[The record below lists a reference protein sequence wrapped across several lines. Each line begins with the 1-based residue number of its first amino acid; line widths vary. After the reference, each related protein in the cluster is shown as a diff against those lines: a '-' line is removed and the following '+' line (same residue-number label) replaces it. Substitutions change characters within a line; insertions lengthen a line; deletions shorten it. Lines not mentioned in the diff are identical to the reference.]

1 MMKPKNILL
10 IDTGST
16 KGCVALLT
24 QDNLNVSLKSY
35 SEWTEENSHSESIIQ
50 KIQEVLLQSHL
61 SLIDIDSIGVGNGPG
76 SFTGIRVGLNVGRS
90 LSYSLKKPGFVF
102 SSLKSLA
109 LSTEFIFKTP
119 VLTLVNAYKNQ
130 MYIAMYS
137 WSEENKCSSELISPT
152 VVEPSMLHQLDI
164 GPCYIVGNGIEDYK
178 SMINANFFSEDKI
191 YVNTLTHPEIKNFG
205 VRLIQDQSL
214 SKEMTW
220 REIKPLYI
228 RASEAE
234 EKLMK
239 GLLKSKS
246 LR

>member
-16 KGCVALLT
+16 KGCVALLVL
-24 QDNLNVSLKSY
+24 DNLNVSLKSY

-137 WSEENKCSSELISPT
+137 WSVDKKCTSELIKPT
-152 VVEPSMLHQLDI
+152 VIDPSQLHELDL
-164 GPCYIVGNGIEDYK
+164 GPCFIVGNGVEVYK
-178 SMINANFFSEDKI
+178 SKINPSFFSENKTCLND
-191 YVNTLTHPEIKNFG
+191 LTHPEVKNFG
-205 VRLIQDQSL
+205 VPLMQDQSL